1 MSEQETLAAAAQAFA
16 KGVEALYARGE
27 EGDVPDEVLQTIFS
41 AAVRAY
47 AARVEKY
54 DREPAIV
61 DTAKVTATEGVTA
74 ACALIRAVD
83 LNMFDV
89 TMWYNRSGNNRV

>member
-1 MSEQETLAAAAQAFA
+1 MSEQEKAAQAASDFA
-16 KGVEALYARGE
+16 ASVEALAAT
-27 EGDVPDEVLQTIFS
+27 GDHAKIPEDVLQKVFT

-47 AARVEKY
+47 AARCE
-54 DREPAIV
+54 DTGGEPVIV
-61 DTAKVTATEGVTA
+61 DTAQVNATEGVVA
-74 ACALIRAVD
+74 ACALIRAID

>member
-1 MSEQETLAAAAQAFA
+1 MSEQETLAKSAQAFA
-16 KGVEALYARGE
+16 QAVDALYARGE
-27 EGDVPDEVLQTIFS
+27 EGEVPDEVLQTVFS

-47 AARVEKY
+47 AARAEKY
-54 DREPAIV
+54 DREPVIV
-61 DTAKVTATEGVTA
+61 DTAKVNATEGVTA

-83 LNMFDV
+83 LNMFDM